1 MLHFVTGVAIMSYSV
16 VKQSMLNETFFF
28 YLPWHVFNSAKI
40 ENETIGRNDIRVDHV
55 TG

>member
-16 VKQSMLNETFFF
+16 VKQSMLNETFF
-28 YLPWHVFNSAKI
+28 YLRWHVFNSAKK
-40 ENETIGRNDIRVDHV
+40 ENETIGRNDIGVDHV